1 MERRA
6 LHSVDF
12 SQSGN
17 AAMQRAKHPPVRN
30 KINTA
35 DPAQLRA
42 WTRRLRVPADDLR
55 AIVEKVG
62 NSVAAVSKQ
71 VELQRLSRQPCPVP
85 PLQSSIPR
93 EPAKVG
99 LATLA

>member
-1 MERRA
+1 
-6 LHSVDF
+6 
-12 SQSGN
+12 
-17 AAMQRAKHPPVRN
+17 MQRAKHPPVRN

-71 VELQRLSRQPCPVP
+71 VELQRLSLQPCPVP

-93 EPAKVG
+93 EPAKV
-99 LATLA
+99 TLA